1 MSARWLAPRWNA
13 APDHAPRTHERW
25 QHTSTHRRAH
35 VLSLWPCLSL
45 AHAHMHRFANAGLEA
60 GLGWAGLGW
69 AGLGRAGPGWAGQG
83 INRGAK
89 DRMRT
94 VAISAPHL
102 LSAASS
108 AFASSSVLP
117 RISASVCAN
126 QSSCHICT
134 GTPSRASSARL
145 RRIGTQSSQTCAKKL
160 DRRIGCCDRQQR
172 IEQNGNVL
180 NQPTRHSRT
189 GSSPAVTH

>member
-1 MSARWLAPRWNA
+1 MCCHCG
-13 APDHAPRTHERW
+13 HASHF
-25 QHTSTHRRAH
+25 
-35 VLSLWPCLSL
+35 
-45 AHAHMHRFANAGLEA
+45 AHMHRFANAGLEA

-69 AGLGRAGPGWAGQG
+69 AGLGRAGLGRAGPGWAGLGWAGQG

-102 LSAASS
+102 RSAASS

-134 GTPSRASSARL
+134 ETPSRASSARL

-180 NQPTRHSRT
+180 NQPVTAEPVSRQRSLT
-189 GSSPAVTH
+189 DRLDVSDAQQQCTIGSDRIGG